1 MQFVA
6 VAAAGAV
13 GAVLRWR
20 IGLAFTTRSFPWPT
34 LGVNLAGSFLLAF
47 LLAGPATTRL
57 SDTTTIAISV
67 GLLGSFTTFSTF
79 GYESITLIRDGRIGV
94 ATAYIAAS
102 IAGGLACAGLGYLLG
117 RTLAG

>member
-20 IGLAFTTRSFPWPT
+20 IGLAFTPRSFPWTT
-34 LGVNLAGSFLLAF
+34 LGINLLGSFLLTF
-47 LLAGPATTRL
+47 VLAGPATNRL
-57 SDTTTIAISV
+57 ADTTTIAITV

-79 GYESITLIRDGRIGV
+79 GHESMTLIRDGRIGV
-94 ATAYIAAS
+94 AASYVTAS
-102 IAGGLACAGLGYLLG
+102 LVGGLACAALGHVFG
-117 RTLAG
+117 RTFAG